1 MASAFVLFFCL
12 FCFFFLLLV
21 FFFFMFSD
29 SCKYPTVLKKDGSI
43 QSPNY
48 PDHYPHLATCQ
59 WIIEIP
65 HDIIAQKPF
74 IKLEFQDFDVEMH
87 PSCNYDKVLVY
98 DGGESNNTLL
108 GSFCGYNTP
117 SPVYAIR
124 GKILVKFISDTFVTA
139 RGFNATFEFT
149 SLLGW

>member
-1 MASAFVLFFCL
+1 M
-12 FCFFFLLLV
+12 
-21 FFFFMFSD
+21 
-29 SCKYPTVLKKDGSI
+29 LKKDGSF

-48 PDHYPHLATCQ
+48 PDDYPSQATCQ

-65 HDIIAQKPF
+65 RSQKPF
-74 IKLEFQDFDVEMH
+74 IKLEFKDFNVEEH
-87 PSCNYDKVLVY
+87 WSCNYDKVLVY
-98 DGGESNNTLL
+98 DGWESNNTLL

-117 SPVYAIR
+117 SPIYATT
-124 GKILVKFISDTFVTA
+124 GKMLIKLISDVFVTR